1 MAAHV
6 SRMFDMEMTAID
18 PVKIDNALNSNGY
31 LIIHDPELEQ
41 LSQKARAEYDRCLQA
56 SKLHATREKFHYSI
70 LAQEPWRK
78 LAIGGSNG
86 LGYQYAQNLQSIYF
100 DANDKNYPALGALFG
115 FMVKVRNRLMGVAPD
130 FGSNPER
137 DRFWNACRIHHY
149 PRGGGFM
156 ATHRDTHFPH
166 LIKEQL
172 DKPFYQVSVLLSRKG
187 EDFVSGGGIVQNRQ
201 GNTID
206 LEKAGGFG
214 TMVIFDGRTPHG
226 VDDVDLDQVI
236 DFTSPSGRL
245 AAFVNLYAVLVSS
258 ML

>member
-1 MAAHV
+1 
-6 SRMFDMEMTAID
+6 MELSDADLENID
-18 PVKIDNALNSNGY
+18 RELEQNGY
-31 LIIHDPELEQ
+31 LIRRTPELSRLAVEARSDYLRF
-41 LSQKARAEYDRCLQA
+41 LSQ
-56 SKLHATREKFHYSI
+56 SKLNPTRTSFDFRTLTLK
-70 LAQEPWRK
+70 PWRK
-78 LAIGGSNG
+78 LAIGSRIG
-86 LGYQYAQNLQSIYF
+86 LGDPYAQNLQSSYF
-100 DANDKNYPALGALFG
+100 SANDASFPNLGRLF
-115 FMVKVRNRLMGVAPD
+115 KVMLSVRDRLMRITKPN
-130 FGSNPER
+130 FGEDAET

-236 DFTSPSGRL
+236 DFASPSGRL
-245 AAFVNLYAVLVSS
+245 AAFVNLYAVL
-258 ML
+258 